1 MGRYSTSK
9 NTVLNKMKTIWKF
22 STVEHGFSD
31 KFGLFMPKGAEILTV
46 QTDGKNNHPTIWAL
60 VDPEQ
65 EKEERFFELLGTGH
79 EIHGDMGVERKYI
92 GTYQYQNG
100 DFVGHIF
107 ERIN

>member
-1 MGRYSTSK
+1 MK
-9 NTVLNKMKTIWKF
+9 KTIWKF
-22 STVEHGFSD
+22 STIEHGFNN
-31 KFGLFMPKGAEILTV
+31 KFSIFMPKGALILTL
-46 QTDGKNNHPTIWAL
+46 QTDEKNNHPTIWAL

-65 EKEERFFELLGTGH
+65 EKEERFFELFGTGN
-79 EIHGDMGVERKYI
+79 EIHEDMGIERIYI